1 VLGLADQ
8 VGRDV
13 LGVGAVVGEDGDLG
27 GSGLGV
33 DADQPLDEPLG
44 GGDID
49 VARSGD
55 EGDRVATLEAMGETG
70 DGLRTTHRIDLV
82 NPQQSARREDGR
94 MGPAV
99 VIHLRW
105 ARHREGSDTGNLRGN
120 HVHDHA
126 ARVDRQSPGDI
137 EADPVHRHP
146 SLGDRA
152 ATGDHRD
159 LVAALLVG
167 VDESGSADR
176 LLQGTTD
183 RGVELGQGP
192 GQDGGRHAQAGGA
205 HPVEAFGGVE
215 KGLAAAQADVVAD
228 RRNR

>member
-1 VLGLADQ
+1 
-8 VGRDV
+8 
-13 LGVGAVVGEDGDLG
+13 
-27 GSGLGV
+27 
-33 DADQPLDEPLG
+33 
-44 GGDID
+44 
-49 VARSGD
+49 
-55 EGDRVATLEAMGETG
+55 
-70 DGLRTTHRIDLV
+70 
-82 NPQQSARREDGR
+82 

-126 ARVDRQSPGDI
+126 ARVDRQSPGI
-137 EADPVHRHP
+137 TEADPVHRHP

-183 RGVELGQGP
+183 RGVELGQARDRTYTGTRRLEGAPGRSVRRRREGP
-192 GQDGGRHAQAGGA
+192 GCRAGGRRRRSAQPLTGRLRRRTRPGARHHAGPAARADGHAGRARGA
-205 HPVEAFGGVE
+205 CPQSGRAVSPLGRASQPP
-215 KGLAAAQADVVAD
+215 KKT
-228 RRNR
+228 RS